1 MFYADTGLASDSTQ
15 PQEIQKIVAT
25 TIEPLLKKY
34 HIPGMAV
41 AINIQGQ
48 NYFYNYGVASKATH
62 EPVTNATLFEIGSV
76 SKTFTATLAT
86 YAQTQGQLKLADN
99 VSHYVPELRDSSFD
113 HITLLNLAT
122 HTAGDF
128 PLQVPDSIQN
138 EEQLMAYYR
147 KWKSSY
153 TAGTKRTYTNPGI
166 GLLGLITARQMHMPY
181 AAAIQTVLFPEL
193 GMLHS
198 YINVPSEQMKNYAQG
213 YNQDDKPV
221 RVNPGMLADE
231 AYGVKTT
238 SEDLI
243 HFIQA
248 NLHPQSQSKNIRQAI
263 LDTQHDYYRAG
274 EITQELIWEQYPVT
288 AERAQLVEGN
298 SPAMLDT
305 LPAHSL
311 PATEEPLT
319 AVYRNKTGST
329 GGFGAY
335 VVFAPAKDIG
345 IVMLANK
352 NYPNSA
358 RVNAAFD
365 ILKQLELRNF

>member
-311 PATEEPLT
+311 PATDEPLM